1 MLEKVRP
8 VKKIA
13 VINLI
18 WSNFGQLARSGE
30 SFLFRMYREKQIAST
45 GKMTNLDR
53 MKTNPQIEAID
64 CCETSRREFL
74 KKAGVGLASVAAA
87 PSLLAKKSVIHPE
100 TQVTSLYKTLTEKQ
114 RKAICFSWDHPLRN
128 RVENNWHI
136 QKKLAVGDM
145 EDDQIELVRNVFNGL
160 HSDEYRKVVYDQV
173 VHDSPGGF
181 DDSAI
186 AIFGEPGTGKFEL
199 VFTGRHVTRRCDGD
213 SLDGTAFGGPIFYGH
228 AAKSFNEKP
237 DHEGNAYWFQAKRP
251 NELFKALDGKQRK
264 AGLLGKS
271 RGEHGTKTVEL
282 TGKKEGLPGLR
293 AADMSK
299 DQQGLMR
306 EVMKDMLAPFRKKDA
321 DESMKL
327 IEKNGFDN
335 LHIAYYK
342 DENIGK
348 DETWDV
354 WQVEG
359 PTMLWYFRGKPHVH
373 TWLHIRD
380 KA

>member
-1 MLEKVRP
+1 MTEKARL
-8 VKKIA
+8 VKRMA
-13 VINLI
+13 VIDRI
-18 WSNFGQLARSGE
+18 WSDSVLLASVRE
-30 SFLFRMYREKQIAST
+30 NFLFRMYQEKQIAST
-45 GKMTNLDR
+45 EKRTSLKR
-53 MKTNPQIEAID
+53 MKTNPHIEILD

-74 KKAGVGLASVAAA
+74 TTAGVGLASVVAT
-87 PSLLAKKSVIHPE
+87 PSLLAKNSANQPE

-136 QKKLAVGDM
+136 QNKLAVGDM
-145 EDDQIELVRNVFNGL
+145 EDDQIELVKDIFNSL
-160 HSDEYRKVVYDQV
+160 HSEEYRKAVYDQV
-173 VHDSPGGF
+173 VHDSAGGF

-213 SLDGTAFGGPIFYGH
+213 SIKGAAFGGPIFYGH
-228 AAKSFNEKP
+228 AAKSFNEKA

-264 AGLLGKS
+264 AALLGKS
-271 RGEHGTKTVEL
+271 RGEHGTKTVQL

-327 IEKNGFDN
+327 IEKNGFEN

-359 PTMLWYFRGKPHVH
+359 PAMLWYFRGKPHVH